1 MAMSGAS
8 LPARGPP
15 GSPRPP
21 IEPRGGGRSVT
32 DPNLNAWYDS
42 AGAENGDKCAWNF
55 GTLDEDGGM
64 ANQQWNGHFYVL
76 QQEWDNLVS
85 GCVQQGP

>member
-1 MAMSGAS
+1 M
-8 LPARGPP
+8 
-15 GSPRPP
+15 
-21 IEPRGGGRSVT
+21 GGGRSVT

-76 QQEWDNLVS
+76 QQEWDNAVS
-85 GCVQQGP
+85 GCVQQGRDYPAGTVPQALRSPSVR